1 MDASANELIEELR
14 ERCESVLS
22 ILEGMQG
29 DMPGNLAYQSHS
41 SCHSYRGPF

>member
-14 ERCESVLS
+14 ERCKSVLS
-22 ILEGMQG
+22 VSERAQG

-41 SCHSYRGPF
+41 SYHLYRDPS